1 MKILPKMFAT
11 TALAVFTVGVAAQNA
26 AVSSPSLQ
34 VAAPSSGS
42 AYGSSANAELFFMV
56 EQLQQ
61 EVQSL
66 RGIVEVLQHEVTT
79 LKKQGRERYLD
90 LDQRILDL
98 SKATPAA
105 SGNSSAAPLAQSWN
119 DDKSPATT
127 PSGNKLSSGTLPSK
141 EQELAYQQAYDL
153 IKLKK
158 FDEAADALHAFIGKY
173 PENDLT
179 VNAYYWLGEVYLVM
193 PKFEQAKQAFTVVVG
208 KYPDH
213 RKASDAM
220 YKLGVVYDKLD
231 DKKNAK
237 YYLSETQKRYAGSS
251 AAKLA
256 NDYKL

>member
-1 MKILPKMFAT
+1 MNTLSKILAVGM
-11 TALAVFTVGVAAQNA
+11 LAVSSAGVFGQGA
-26 AVSSPSLQ
+26 AVSTSSLQ
-34 VAAPSSGS
+34 VSATQAGTGS
-42 AYGSSANAELFFMV
+42 AYGNSANAELFFMV

-66 RGIVEVLQHEVTT
+66 RGLVEELQHEVST

-98 SKATPAA
+98 SKAVPVGSASAARGNTAA
-105 SGNSSAAPLAQSWN
+105 SDSTVVAATSNSAFGAP
-119 DDKSPATT
+119 
-127 PSGNKLSSGTLPSK
+127 PSK
-141 EQELAYQQAYDL
+141 QQELAYQQAYDL
-153 IKLKK
+153 IKVKK
-158 FDEAADALHAFIGKY
+158 FDEAANALHEFIGQY

-193 PKFEQAKQAFTVVVG
+193 PKLEQAKQAFTVVIS
-208 KYPDH
+208 KYPGH

-220 YKLGVVYDKLD
+220 YKLGVVYDKLN
-231 DKKNAK
+231 DKVNAK
-237 YYLSETQKRYAGSS
+237 HYLTETQRRYGGSS